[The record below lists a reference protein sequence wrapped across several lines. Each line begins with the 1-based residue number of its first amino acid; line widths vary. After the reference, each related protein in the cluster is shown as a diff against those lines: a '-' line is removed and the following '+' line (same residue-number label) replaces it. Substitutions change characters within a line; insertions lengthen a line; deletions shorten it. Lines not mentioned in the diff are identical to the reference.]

1 MVKPLLC
8 ELHAH
13 TTWSDGGLSLPDLV
27 ELYGRAGFDV
37 LCVTDHTHPAG
48 DEWAHLGVRPDRQP
62 AYFQQ
67 VEAEAERA
75 WSNYGLLL
83 LPGLELTV
91 NSKCPDSAA
100 HAVVVGL
107 RTPV

>member
-1 MVKPLLC
+1 MSETVTARGTRATISNPEMVKPLLC

-67 VEAEAERA
+67 VEE
-75 WSNYGLLL
+75 
-83 LPGLELTV
+83 
-91 NSKCPDSAA
+91 
-100 HAVVVGL
+100 
-107 RTPV
+107 